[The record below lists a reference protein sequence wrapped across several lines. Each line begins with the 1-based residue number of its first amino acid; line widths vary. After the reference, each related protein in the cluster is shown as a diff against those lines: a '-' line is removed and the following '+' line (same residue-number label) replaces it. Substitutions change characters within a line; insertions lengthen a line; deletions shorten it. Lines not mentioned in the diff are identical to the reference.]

1 MSSHQCNPRCVCPL
15 HQTPMRYWPAGD
27 DHACLVDGCPNAQGF
42 RSAEAEPLE
51 VAVTADTGRLVD
63 ALRRASTATRRAG
76 LLAFLTSRTIAE
88 AAEQDA
94 EQNRTRQLGRDIG
107 LTAQDTDTI
116 VTQVLRK
123 AGQLRERQGRPM
135 PTAEVYR
142 EVRRCLIA
150 HANGLRFL
158 PFQQCLEAFL
168 PKPDDQDDGKG
179 KPKCL

>member
-1 MSSHQCNPRCVCPL
+1 MSSHQCNPRCVCPI
-15 HQTPMRYWPAGD
+15 HRTPMRYWPAGD
-27 DHACLVDGCPNAQGF
+27 DHTCLVDGCPNAQGF
-42 RSAEAEPLE
+42 RSAEVEPLE
-51 VAVTADTGRLVD
+51 VTVTADTGRLVD
-63 ALRRASTATRRAG
+63 ALHRASTAMCGAG
-76 LLAFLTSRTIAE
+76 LAFFASRTLAE
-88 AAEQDA
+88 VADWDA

-107 LTAQDTDTI
+107 LTARDTDTI

-158 PFQQCLEAFL
+158 PFQQGIEVFL
-168 PKPDDQDDGKG
+168 AKPDDQDDGKG
-179 KPKCL
+179 RPKCL